1 MVNKINTLKK
11 KNKPKKLH
19 KGKNRKYSKGINKNI
34 KDGLSLK
41 KIKNKKTKGGNKSN
55 KSILLSSK
63 GGAPGGGAAPHGQ
76 DRPRGPRSRR
86 GRSAPLITGKGTT
99 QDIY

>member
-41 KIKNKKTKGGNKSN
+41 KNKK
-55 KSILLSSK
+55 
-63 GGAPGGGAAPHGQ
+63 
-76 DRPRGPRSRR
+76 
-86 GRSAPLITGKGTT
+86 
-99 QDIY
+99 